1 MQKQFPCYSFL
12 FPMSPAEKTTKRQ
25 IHLGFKRSFLAK
37 GLGQVLRPTSFLAGK
52 DYKRGLCYFSL
63 IRRPVIKSPLPLTSS
78 CYAQQVMCSENARR
92 SGLNKRCITLAT
104 INCRAFA
111 REVVFW
117 TILKVFEFIVYC
129 LQCSSYIFSDILLQM
144 KQTVN
149 IVHLA

>member
-1 MQKQFPCYSFL
+1 M
-12 FPMSPAEKTTKRQ
+12 
-25 IHLGFKRSFLAK
+25 
-37 GLGQVLRPTSFLAGK
+37 
-52 DYKRGLCYFSL
+52 
-63 IRRPVIKSPLPLTSS
+63 SS

-144 KQTVN
+144 KQTVK
-149 IVHLA
+149 IVHLAKNYIRYTNINLPWNREEKCYVTLSWQKNFQMTTTRKRHLKSKFALIQASSILFHFI